1 MNSTLQKEMICR
13 KADEFLTEV
22 PNMKKLDTATKALI
36 IVAIIF
42 VLGAIVMAF
51 TAGPEQAS
59 FWGKCCF

>member
-1 MNSTLQKEMICR
+1 
-13 KADEFLTEV
+13 
-22 PNMKKLDTATKALI
+22 MKKLDTATKALI